1 MVASLEIVNEIPSK
15 EDLII
20 AYDLRKSVILKKKN
34 IAEDIEYITSISM
47 DDLKAENTKF
57 EGETME
63 GMKYLGS
70 GAGGSVYRLINDDGT
85 PSDKAIKIVRTFP
98 QYKPGSDIPF
108 NYSKLLSNSTY
119 EERKSYQPGGLKSM
133 TMNRFQADFFREIRN
148 RQLKDDRTPNSIPKV
163 YTYVEGA
170 LNDRLRN
177 EIITEDPEGDKKF
190 PKGTY
195 VAIWVMEYIPCIWS
209 NEFCGKTQSK
219 RNWDSI
225 RELNDIRYTQEN
237 IAYNQ
242 IATFV
247 LDDMGYVMKDL
258 RNPRNFGFRH
268 NGEVVFFDPVV
279 IPYPSQHL
287 DTNTKLMASLVYG
300 FAGENKF
307 TAAIEDGKYYKM
319 RLF

>member
-1 MVASLEIVNEIPSK
+1 MVASLDIINEIPSK
-15 EDLII
+15 EDLVI
-20 AYDLRKSVILKKKN
+20 AYDLRNSVILKKKN
-34 IAEDIEYITSISM
+34 LTEDIEYITSISIA
-47 DDLKAENTKF
+47 DLRSENTTF
-57 EGETME
+57 EGEQME

-70 GAGGSVYRLINDDGT
+70 GVGGSVYRLINDNGT

-98 QYKPGSDIPF
+98 KYKPGSDIPY
-108 NYSKLLSNSTY
+108 NYSKLLIKTNAKD
-119 EERKSYQPGGLKSM
+119 RKSYELGGLKSM
-133 TMNRFQADFFREIRN
+133 TMNRFQADFFNELWI
-148 RQLKDDRTPNSIPKV
+148 RQLQEESTPESVPKV
-163 YTYVEGA
+163 YQYVEGPIG
-170 LNDRLRN
+170 NSLRE
-177 EIITEDPEGDKKF
+177 EIVNADPEGEKKF
-190 PKGTY
+190 PQGTY

-209 NEFCGKTQSK
+209 NEFCGKTESK
-219 RNWDSI
+219 RNWNSI

-279 IPYPSQHL
+279 IPYPSQNL
-287 DTNTKLMASLVYG
+287 DTNTKLMASLIYG
-300 FAGENKF
+300 YAGENKF
-307 TAAIEDGKYYKM
+307 TAAIENGTYYKM

>member
-1 MVASLEIVNEIPSK
+1 MVASLDIINEIPSK
-15 EDLII
+15 EDLVI
-20 AYDLRKSVILKKKN
+20 AYDLRNSVILKKKN
-34 IAEDIEYITSISM
+34 LTEDIEYITSISIA
-47 DDLKAENTKF
+47 DLRSENTTF
-57 EGETME
+57 EGEQME

-70 GAGGSVYRLINDDGT
+70 GVGGSVYRLINDNGT

-98 QYKPGSDIPF
+98 KYKPGSDIPY
-108 NYSKLLSNSTY
+108 NYSKLLIKTNAKD
-119 EERKSYQPGGLKSM
+119 RKSYELGGLKSM
-133 TMNRFQADFFREIRN
+133 TMNRFQADFFNELWI
-148 RQLKDDRTPNSIPKV
+148 RQLQEESTPESVPKV
-163 YTYVEGA
+163 YQYVEGPIGSS
-170 LNDRLRN
+170 LRE
-177 EIITEDPEGDKKF
+177 EIVNADPEGEKKF
-190 PKGTY
+190 PQGTY

-209 NEFCGKTQSK
+209 NEFCGKTESK
-219 RNWDSI
+219 RNWNSI

-279 IPYPSQHL
+279 IPYPSQNL
-287 DTNTKLMASLVYG
+287 DTNTKLMASLIYG
-300 FAGENKF
+300 YAGENKF
-307 TAAIEDGKYYKM
+307 TAAIENGTYYKM

>member
-1 MVASLEIVNEIPSK
+1 MASLDIINEIPSK
-15 EDLII
+15 EDLVI
-20 AYDLRKSVILKKKN
+20 AYDLRNSVILKKKN
-34 IAEDIEYITSISM
+34 LTEDIEYITSISIA
-47 DDLKAENTKF
+47 DLRSENTTF
-57 EGETME
+57 EGEQME

-70 GAGGSVYRLINDDGT
+70 GVGGSVYRLINDNGT

-98 QYKPGSDIPF
+98 KYKPGSDIPY
-108 NYSKLLSNSTY
+108 NYSKLLIKTNAKD
-119 EERKSYQPGGLKSM
+119 RKSYELGGLKSM
-133 TMNRFQADFFREIRN
+133 TMNRFQADFFNELWI
-148 RQLKDDRTPNSIPKV
+148 RQLQEESTPESVPKV
-163 YTYVEGA
+163 YQYVEGPIGSS
-170 LNDRLRN
+170 LRE
-177 EIITEDPEGDKKF
+177 EIVNADPEGEKKF
-190 PKGTY
+190 PQGTY

-209 NEFCGKTQSK
+209 NEFCGKTESK
-219 RNWDSI
+219 RNWNSI

-279 IPYPSQHL
+279 IPYPSQNL
-287 DTNTKLMASLVYG
+287 DTNTKLMASLIYG
-300 FAGENKF
+300 YAGENKF
-307 TAAIEDGKYYKM
+307 TAAIENGTYYKM

>member
-1 MVASLEIVNEIPSK
+1 VASLDIINEIPSK
-15 EDLII
+15 EDLVI
-20 AYDLRKSVILKKKN
+20 AYDLRNSVILKKKN
-34 IAEDIEYITSISM
+34 LTEDIEYITSISIA
-47 DDLKAENTKF
+47 DLRSENTTF
-57 EGETME
+57 EGEQME

-70 GAGGSVYRLINDDGT
+70 GVGGSVYRLINDNGT

-98 QYKPGSDIPF
+98 KYKPGSDIPY
-108 NYSKLLSNSTY
+108 NYSKLLIKTNAKD
-119 EERKSYQPGGLKSM
+119 RKSYELGGLKSM
-133 TMNRFQADFFREIRN
+133 TMNRFQADFFNELWI
-148 RQLKDDRTPNSIPKV
+148 RQLQEESTPESVPKV
-163 YTYVEGA
+163 YQYVEGPIGSS
-170 LNDRLRN
+170 LRE
-177 EIITEDPEGDKKF
+177 EIVNADPEGEKKF
-190 PKGTY
+190 PQGTY

-209 NEFCGKTQSK
+209 NEFCGKTESK
-219 RNWDSI
+219 RNWNSI

-279 IPYPSQHL
+279 IPYPSQNL
-287 DTNTKLMASLVYG
+287 DTNTKLMASLIYG
-300 FAGENKF
+300 YAGENKF
-307 TAAIEDGKYYKM
+307 TAAIENGTYYKM

>member
-1 MVASLEIVNEIPSK
+1 VASLEIINQIPSK
-15 EDLII
+15 EDLLI
-20 AYDLRKSVILKKKN
+20 AYDLRNTVILKKKN
-34 IAEDIEYITSISM
+34 IPEDIEYITSISIK
-47 DDLKAENTKF
+47 DLSAENTEF
-57 EGETME
+57 ESETME
-63 GMKYLGS
+63 GMQYLGS
-70 GAGGSVYRLINDDGT
+70 GVGGSVYRLINDDGT
-85 PSDKAIKIVRTFP
+85 PSNKAIKIVRTFP
-98 QYKPGSDIPF
+98 KYKPGSDIPF
-108 NYSKLLSNSTY
+108 NYSKLLSNSSY
-119 EERKSYQPGGLKSM
+119 EERKSYKPGGLKSM
-133 TMNRFQADFFREIRN
+133 TMNRFQADFFRELRN
-148 RQLKDDRTPNSIPKV
+148 RQLKDDQTPNAIPKV
-163 YTYVEGA
+163 YKYVEGA

-177 EIITEDPEGDKKF
+177 EIITEDPEGEKKF

-209 NEFCGKTQSK
+209 NEFCEKTNAR
-219 RNWDSI
+219 RNWESV
-225 RELNDIRYTQEN
+225 RELNNIRYTQEN

-258 RNPRNFGFRH
+258 MNPRNFGFRH

-279 IPYPSQHL
+279 IPYPSQNL

-307 TAAIEDGKYYKM
+307 TAAIEEGNYYKM